1 VQPPPSR
8 AHHRNITAVVE
19 LLERTREQTWYHT
32 LELPGGEVTPAVAQA
47 HAHAGASRAASVA
60 RHPELPPDF
69 HDRFEAITAGDG
81 SLAMAIGQMALYVA
95 VMVVATWSFERPL
108 LREVLGYLRGT
119 RAAAPAPA

>member
-1 VQPPPSR
+1 MPTLAR
-8 AHHRNITAVVE
+8 A
-19 LLERTREQTWYHT
+19 ER
-32 LELPGGEVTPAVAQA
+32 
-47 HAHAGASRAASVA
+47 ASVA

-81 SLAMAIGQMALYVA
+81 GLAMAIGQLALYVA